1 MQFKIMSLGQKHG
14 KDIEGINAYFDVRFL
29 KNPYWD
35 EKLKYK
41 TGLDKE
47 VRDYVLS
54 TKESK
59 QYLEE
64 LKSTLKNTFD
74 SWIKSDRNEE
84 FVVGIACTGGQHR
97 SVSIAFELYEYFK
110 NDYKIKLVHRDID
123 KKEVIGQSKLAK
135 KPQYIPRIVCIGG
148 GTGLSSLLSGLKQ
161 FPLDITAV
169 VTVADDGGSTGV
181 LREQFQMP
189 APGDLR
195 RVLISLSNTPKLEE
209 LFNYRFEDNNDLSSH
224 TVGNIIIA
232 ALYRLN
238 GDDFLK
244 TIESLSDIV
253 NTTGRVLPVSK
264 DLVKIEALYE
274 DGTKA
279 VGEAVIP
286 NSEKK
291 IKKVSFNGQVSV
303 NKEVVQAILEA
314 DVIVF
319 SSGSLFT
326 SIVPNL
332 LFDEVKSAIKRSYAS
347 KVYVSNLMTQR
358 GETSGFNVKDHVDVI
373 ENTIGDFKLDCV
385 IANNNFDLDQELL
398 ERYQKEGSELVKLS
412 ELCDIETRYDNFVRV
427 SENGHIRHD
436 TRKIGFHIFNLAFE
450 KVSE

>member
-1 MQFKIMSLGQKHG
+1 MQFKIMSFGLKHG
-14 KDIEGINAYFDVRFL
+14 KDLEGINAFFDVRFL

-54 TKESK
+54 DESSVE
-59 QYLEE
+59 YIEE
-64 LKSTLKNTFD
+64 LKVTLKKTFD
-74 SWIKSDRNEE
+74 AWLRSDRNEE

-97 SVSIAFELYEYFK
+97 SVSVAIELHKYFE
-110 NDYKIKLVHRDID
+110 NDYNVKLVHRDIS
-123 KKEVIGQSKLAK
+123 KKEVVEQSKLSK
-135 KPQYIPRIVCIGG
+135 KPRYIPKVVCIGG
-148 GTGLSSLLSGLKQ
+148 GTGLSSLLSGLRQ

-169 VTVADDGGSTGV
+169 VTVADDGGSTGI

-195 RVLISLSNTPKLEE
+195 RVILSLSNTPKLEE

-238 GDDFLK
+238 GNDFLR

-253 NTTGRVLPVSK
+253 NVSGRVLPVSK
-264 DLVKIEALYE
+264 DLVKLEAVYE

-286 NSEKK
+286 NPKKK
-291 IKKVSFNGQVSV
+291 IKKISFNGDVSV
-303 NKEVVQAILEA
+303 NKEVVQSILEA
-314 DVIVF
+314 DVVVF

-326 SIVPNL
+326 SIVPNI
-332 LFDEVKSAIKRSYAS
+332 LFDEVKSAIKRSYAT
-347 KVYVSNLMTQR
+347 KIYVSNIMTQN

-373 ENTIGDFKLDCV
+373 EKIIGGFKLDYV
-385 IANNNFDLDQELL
+385 IANNNFEIADELL
-398 ERYQKEGSELVKLS
+398 ERYRKEGAELVKLS
-412 ELCDIETRYDNFVRV
+412 ELSGTETRYDNFIRI

-436 TRKIGFHIFNLAFE
+436 TRKIGFHIFSLAFE
-450 KVSE
+450 KVSG

>member
-14 KDIEGINAYFDVRFL
+14 KDISEINAFFDVRFL
-29 KNPYWD
+29 QNPYWD
-35 EKLKYK
+35 EVLKYK

-47 VRDYVLS
+47 VRDYVLN
-54 TKESK
+54 TDEAK

-64 LKSTLKNTFD
+64 LKATLKNSFD
-74 SWIKSDRNEE
+74 SWLKSDRNEQ

-97 SVSIAFELYEYFK
+97 SVTIAYELYEYFK
-110 NDYKIKLVHRDID
+110 NDYDVELYHRD
-123 KKEVIGQSKLAK
+123 LAK
-135 KPQYIPRIVCIGG
+135 KEKLNQPKLRKKPRYIPKVVCIGG

-169 VTVADDGGSTGV
+169 VTVADDGGSTGI

-195 RVLISLSNTPKLEE
+195 RVLLSLSDTPNLEE
-209 LFNYRFEDNNDLSSH
+209 LFNYRFESDNDLSSH

-232 ALYRLN
+232 ALYKLN
-238 GDDFLK
+238 NNDFLR
-244 TIESLSDIV
+244 TIESLSEIV
-253 NTTGRVLPVSK
+253 STTGRVLPVSK
-264 DLVKIEALYE
+264 DLVKIEAIYE

-286 NSEKK
+286 NEKKK
-291 IKKVSFNGQVSV
+291 IKEIAFNSDVSV

-314 DVIVF
+314 DVVVF
-319 SSGSLFT
+319 SSGSLYT

-332 LFDEVKSAIKRSYAS
+332 LFDEVKSAIKRTYAS
-347 KVYVSNLMTQR
+347 KIYVSNIMTQK
-358 GETSGFNVKDHVDVI
+358 GETSGYDVKDHVDVI
-373 ENTIGDFKLDCV
+373 ERTIGGLDLDYV
-385 IANNNFDLDQELL
+385 IANNNFEIDQEIL
-398 ERYQKEGSELVKLS
+398 EKYREDGSELVELS
-412 ELCDIETRYDNFVRV
+412 ELNETKTRYDNFIRI
-427 SENGHIRHD
+427 SKDGHIRHD